1 MTRRR
6 LEVGDGERG
15 RGGGGRG
22 GGGSTIQLVLPTQCR
37 IHIVYTHCL
46 IFIAFNFFL
55 YSMCQGR
62 AAERKSGL
70 AKLSQS
76 RKHLCRKCIFHQ
88 SLLISRRVIV
98 FPKESQQGKLFL
110 CSHYG
115 RHESPNT
122 CKKKNTLYL
131 LRRPTKLIEMCPV
144 CNVVCTAANREM
156 FCPNRTNPI
165 DHFQSFCNARVTLKP
180 KANQII
186 VELRFYRTHVHM
198 GSDHWVALSVTTYV
212 QDLFETL

>member
-22 GGGSTIQLVLPTQCR
+22 GGRSTIQLVLPTQCR

-122 CKKKNTLYL
+122 CKKKHTLSLEAADEINRNVSSLQCCVHSCQPRNVLSKQNKSNRSLPILLQRLESHGNIVLIFKKIKEMSDRNTSDVVGEICLYY
-131 LRRPTKLIEMCPV
+131 LR
-144 CNVVCTAANREM
+144 
-156 FCPNRTNPI
+156 
-165 DHFQSFCNARVTLKP
+165 NAT
-180 KANQII
+180 I
-186 VELRFYRTHVHM
+186 FT
-198 GSDHWVALSVTTYV
+198 S
-212 QDLFETL
+212 